1 MRHILFCI
9 GCLVLTSCHN
19 FNKTVK
25 GNGDIT
31 KESREIGNIT
41 KIKIEGGIDV
51 ELRQGSPSVKVEA
64 DDNLQSYVITREE
77 HGWLV
82 IKTKD
87 HVNLKSDHTVKVY
100 VSADMISAIRIAGSS
115 NLVATGKFSGAEKMD
130 IDVAG
135 SGEVAIEVNTPKV
148 MVNIAGSGKVTL
160 TGDTRDA
167 DVDIA
172 GSATYDAMNLLTE
185 NTNISMAGSGD
196 ATVFADISL
205 KADLVGSGNVS
216 YRGKATV
223 KTSSIGS
230 GRVTRIP

>member
-1 MRHILFCI
+1 MRYILFCI

-31 KESREIGNIT
+31 KQSREIGNIT

-223 KTSSIGS
+223 KASSIGS